1 MRWLW
6 GVGTIAIRIFLM
18 FFLFLFTKDISISKR
33 VLIFDDWGPKRT
45 LFLFPCIQYITGMN
59 VLALCIEARQR
70 EGNSSSKKSPLCGS
84 PDSLSFRNMKEYPIH
99 LF

>member
-18 FFLFLFTKDISISKR
+18 FFLFLFTKDISTSKR

-45 LFLFPCIQYITGMN
+45 FFYFPVFNI
-59 VLALCIEARQR
+59 
-70 EGNSSSKKSPLCGS
+70 
-84 PDSLSFRNMKEYPIH
+84 
-99 LF
+99 